1 MLTNKI
7 ALTGEAAGLPA
18 ISPNALHMA
27 ERDGLLSALRMLH
40 AMRWHLDGYECQ
52 VHGDKAAT
60 AFADTFFGVFSDCI
74 LAALQAPANKAVDVF
89 IAALTGQCPA
99 LIEQLER
106 ETSCR

>member
-7 ALTGEAAGLPA
+7 ALSGEATGLPA
-18 ISPNALHMA
+18 INPNALHMA

-40 AMRWHLDGYECQ
+40 AMRWHLDAHAHQ
-52 VHGDKAAT
+52 AHGDKAAA
-60 AFADTFFGVFSDCI
+60 AFASTFFGVFGDCTT
-74 LAALQAPANKAVDVF
+74 ADVF
-89 IAALTGQCPA
+89 IAALIEQCPA